1 MFQTLFSYPA
11 VLHRHCEGPF
21 AQERATYLETL
32 AARGAAHGTL
42 LRQARYCLCVSK
54 ELAKWPRDHHF
65 SPDKLNAMAASWAA
79 DRVAMG
85 RASNL
90 KWPQQQFRS
99 VAMEFI
105 ESLGRLLPASPR
117 PSCRYDALI
126 DDFLTLQRQRGWL
139 SISTHRCADWQVRR
153 FLSHLDQ
160 QGHELQNLHA
170 GHIDAYF
177 QHLAPR
183 WSRVS
188 IATAAKLLRSWLRHC
203 EKRGW
208 VKAGLAEAI
217 IPPRIYRHEGLPLG
231 PTWDQVNRMI
241 AQIKGDNPTQ
251 LRDRALLLLL
261 SVYGLRSGEARRLHL
276 EDLDWQKDRIS
287 ILRSKT
293 FRQDT
298 FPLAPTVGNA
308 IALYL
313 RQGRPKS
320 DSRTVFLT
328 TRAPFRPLSPGG
340 LYHIVRKYLPQEASW
355 AKHLGPHG
363 LRHACARHLLES
375 GLSFK
380 EVGDHLGHQ
389 SPDTTRIYAKV
400 NLTSL
405 RHVALEDLG
414 GLS

>member
-11 VLHRHCEGPF
+11 VLQRHREGPF
-21 AQERATYLETL
+21 ARERAAYLETL
-32 AARGAAHGTL
+32 AARGAARGTL

-54 ELAKWPRDHHF
+54 ELTKWPGDHRF

-85 RASNL
+85 RAGDL
-90 KWPQQQFRS
+90 RWPQQQFRS
-99 VAMEFI
+99 VATEFI
-105 ESLGRLLPASPR
+105 EALGRLLPASPR

-126 DDFLTLQRQRGWL
+126 DDFLTVQRQRGWL
-139 SISTHRCADWQVRR
+139 SASTHRCADWQVRR
-153 FLSHLDQ
+153 FLSYLHQ
-160 QGHELQNLHA
+160 QGHELQNINAVHL
-170 GHIDAYF
+170 DTYF
-177 QHLAPR
+177 QHVAPR

-188 IATAAKLLRSWLRHC
+188 IATAAKFLRSWLRHC
-203 EKRGW
+203 ERRGW
-208 VKAGLAEAI
+208 VRLGLAATI

-231 PTWDQVNRMI
+231 PTWDQVSRMI
-241 AQIKGDNPTQ
+241 TQIKGDNPTP

-261 SVYGLRSGEARRLHL
+261 SVYGLRSGEVRRLHL
-276 EDLDWQKDRIS
+276 KDIDWQRERIS

-293 FRQDT
+293 LHQNI
-298 FPLAPTVGNA
+298 FPLVPTVGNA
-308 IALYL
+308 IAFYL
-313 RQGRPKS
+313 RQGRPQS
-320 DSRTVFLT
+320 DNRTVFLT
-328 TRAPFRPLSPGG
+328 TRAPFRPLSAGG

-355 AKHLGPHG
+355 GKHLGPHG

-389 SPDTTRIYAKV
+389 SPDATRIYAKV